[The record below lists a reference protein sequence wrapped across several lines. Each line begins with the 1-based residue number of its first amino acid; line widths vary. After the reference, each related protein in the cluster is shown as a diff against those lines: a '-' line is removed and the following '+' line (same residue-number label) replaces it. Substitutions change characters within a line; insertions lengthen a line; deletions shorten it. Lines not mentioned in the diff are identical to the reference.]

1 MGDAIIKCN
10 LLTTL
15 EKGVWPLSRHRGLI
29 VLLLDAVVF
38 ATCNFLLFLPYLRGG
53 NIKLLNLV
61 LHMGLLSAC
70 VFVFQLLLH
79 TYETLWRYAES
90 LEYLQLFKG
99 LSFGFLLYAAIN
111 LLAGMSYV
119 WISGALTGTSIAL
132 LIMLAYR
139 FTYRVY
145 RRRVVGTQGHPTTRT
160 PTAIIGAGAAAAA
173 LLSDLDEQTQGR
185 YRPYCLVD
193 DDPAKQHKRIHG
205 VPVYGPIDDVAEIL
219 RDTPVTDII
228 LAIRVLTPER
238 RKKILELCSE
248 THCRIHMLGEPL
260 TAVPKR
266 SGSYLPAVREV
277 EIDDLLGRSPVRLDN
292 PHIAEF
298 LHGKTVLV
306 TGGGGSIGSELCRQI
321 AGYRPARLVLL
332 DIAENTTYELQN
344 DLLHRYGHDFP
355 LSIEIASVR
364 DRERLD
370 QIFEK
375 YRPQVVFHA
384 AAHKHV
390 PLMEACPCEA
400 VKNNVLGTYNTASAA
415 SRCGAEKFVLI
426 STDKAV
432 NPTNVMGATKYLCEQ
447 VLQGLRHGSKTEFA
461 AVRFGN
467 VLGSSGSVIPLFKKQ
482 IAYGG
487 PVTITD
493 RRIVR
498 YFMTIAEAVQLV
510 LEAGSFAR
518 SGEVFVLDMGQPV
531 YIRELAEKMICLSGL
546 TPGVDI
552 EIQEIGLRP
561 GEKLYEE
568 LLISDKNLHRTENAK
583 IFVEQ
588 RPEVGRNSMKEKL
601 DRLRAAAE
609 SNDAERM
616 VALLHEICPT
626 FRTPEEVN
634 REAEAAMQGAGV

>member
-38 ATCNFLLFLPYLRGG
+38 AICNFLLFLPYLRSG

-70 VFVFQLLLH
+70 VFVFQLLH

-111 LLAGMSYV
+111 LLAGMNYV

-145 RRRVVGTQGHPTTRT
+145 RRRVVGTQGHPTPRT

-266 SGSYLPAVREV
+266 SGSF
-277 EIDDLLGRSPVRLDN
+277 I
-292 PHIAEF
+292 I
-298 LHGKTVLV
+298 
-306 TGGGGSIGSELCRQI
+306 C
-321 AGYRPARLVLL
+321 
-332 DIAENTTYELQN
+332 
-344 DLLHRYGHDFP
+344 FP
-355 LSIEIASVR
+355 
-364 DRERLD
+364 
-370 QIFEK
+370 
-375 YRPQVVFHA
+375 
-384 AAHKHV
+384 
-390 PLMEACPCEA
+390 
-400 VKNNVLGTYNTASAA
+400 T
-415 SRCGAEKFVLI
+415 
-426 STDKAV
+426 
-432 NPTNVMGATKYLCEQ
+432 
-447 VLQGLRHGSKTEFA
+447 
-461 AVRFGN
+461 
-467 VLGSSGSVIPLFKKQ
+467 
-482 IAYGG
+482 
-487 PVTITD
+487 
-493 RRIVR
+493 
-498 YFMTIAEAVQLV
+498 
-510 LEAGSFAR
+510 
-518 SGEVFVLDMGQPV
+518 
-531 YIRELAEKMICLSGL
+531 
-546 TPGVDI
+546 
-552 EIQEIGLRP
+552 
-561 GEKLYEE
+561 
-568 LLISDKNLHRTENAK
+568 
-583 IFVEQ
+583 
-588 RPEVGRNSMKEKL
+588 
-601 DRLRAAAE
+601 
-609 SNDAERM
+609 
-616 VALLHEICPT
+616 
-626 FRTPEEVN
+626 
-634 REAEAAMQGAGV
+634 

>member
-1 MGDAIIKCN
+1 MKPGRCTLARQFAGSDALVFVGAVGIAVRAIAPHCQSKAQDPAVVVLDECGRFAVPILSGHLGGANDLARALAAVCGAVPVITTATDANGLFAVDEWAKAQGCAALEPERIILYDISENYMYDLFSELKLLYGDALK
-10 LLTTL
+10 
-15 EKGVWPLSRHRGLI
+15 EK
-29 VLLLDAVVF
+29 LLLCVGSIRDAQ
-38 ATCNFLLFLPYLRGG
+38 R
-53 NIKLLNLV
+53 
-61 LHMGLLSAC
+61 
-70 VFVFQLLLH
+70 
-79 TYETLWRYAES
+79 
-90 LEYLQLFKG
+90 
-99 LSFGFLLYAAIN
+99 
-111 LLAGMSYV
+111 
-119 WISGALTGTSIAL
+119 
-132 LIMLAYR
+132 
-139 FTYRVY
+139 
-145 RRRVVGTQGHPTTRT
+145 
-160 PTAIIGAGAAAAA
+160 
-173 LLSDLDEQTQGR
+173 LDEIFAR
-185 YRPYCLVD
+185 YRPEV
-193 DDPAKQHKRIHG
+193 
-205 VPVYGPIDDVAEIL
+205 
-219 RDTPVTDII
+219 
-228 LAIRVLTPER
+228 VL
-238 RKKILELCSE
+238 
-248 THCRIHMLGEPL
+248 
-260 TAVPKR
+260 
-266 SGSYLPAVREV
+266 
-277 EIDDLLGRSPVRLDN
+277 
-292 PHIAEF
+292 
-298 LHGKTVLV
+298 
-306 TGGGGSIGSELCRQI
+306 
-321 AGYRPARLVLL
+321 
-332 DIAENTTYELQN
+332 
-344 DLLHRYGHDFP
+344 
-355 LSIEIASVR
+355 
-364 DRERLD
+364 
-370 QIFEK
+370 
-375 YRPQVVFHA
+375 HA
-384 AAHKHV
+384 AAHQHV
-390 PLMEACPCEA
+390 PLMEDCPDQA
-400 VKNNVLGTYNTASAA
+400 VKNNVFGTWLTAQAA
-415 SRCGAEKFVLI
+415 VRHGVKRFVLI